1 MTSINSVQQQ
11 IDEVTFIMKKNIE
24 NVIERDDKLLNLEE
38 KSVQLKENSNKFMNR
53 TIQLKRKM
61 WWKNVKFMII
71 LISIILILLLI
82 LSLIIWGS
90 TK

>member
-61 WWKNVKFMII
+61 WWKNVKFMIF
-71 LISIILILLLI
+71 LISIILILILI
-82 LSLIIWGS
+82 SSLVVWGS